1 MCDHILLIAGDTTG
15 LSQTALNQIAT
26 ADQSA
31 FTFTKVAK
39 DFCSLGSD
47 GKANVGTSATE
58 SAENEEKTVL
68 SLMT

>member
-1 MCDHILLIAGDTTG
+1 MCDHNLLLAGDATG
-15 LSQTALNQIAT
+15 LSQAALNQIAI

-58 SAENEEKTVL
+58 SAEKRGETVL
-68 SLMT
+68 LLVT